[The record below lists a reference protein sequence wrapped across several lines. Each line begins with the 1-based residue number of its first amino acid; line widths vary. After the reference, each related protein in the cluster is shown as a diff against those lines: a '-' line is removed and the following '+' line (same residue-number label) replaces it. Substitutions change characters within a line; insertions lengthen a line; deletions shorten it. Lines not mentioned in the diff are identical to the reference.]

1 MLANNVVKERKP
13 PIYRRYLPVI
23 KCVYFVLTSTKKA
36 HKKIPLTL
44 TSQGYNKKSVGIVSL
59 HLPTS
64 QPKNTNRYCPATI
77 CFYPPIVY
85 LYFTPYSAGGPTSK
99 LLRTDLIESIKT
111 DLIDL
116 IEALPGWSGLIVL
129 HKDCKDSVICAFYNF
144 QLVFQHNSRLYGWWL
159 FGQCVWSDARV
170 PKSLKQ
176 NFTTRKAR

>member
-1 MLANNVVKERKP
+1 MLANNVVKQRKP
-13 PIYRRYLPVI
+13 PIYRQYLPVI

-44 TSQGYNKKSVGIVSL
+44 TSHGHNKIKKGFHS
-59 HLPTS
+59 TS
-64 QPKNTNRYCPATI
+64 QPQPKNTNRYCPATI

-129 HKDCKDSVICAFYNF
+129 RKDSVIW
-144 QLVFQHNSRLYGWWL
+144 H
-159 FGQCVWSDARV
+159 
-170 PKSLKQ
+170 
-176 NFTTRKAR
+176 FTTFSCFLAHGPCV

>member
-116 IEALPGWSGLIVL
+116 IEALPGWSGLIFL
-129 HKDCKDSVICAFYNF
+129 RKDSVIWHFTIF
-144 QLVFQHNSRLYGWWL
+144 SWL
-159 FGQCVWSDARV
+159 MADGYMAYVSDLT
-170 PKSLKQ
+170 PGFLNLS
-176 NFTTRKAR
+176 N